1 MKTMFLAAIA
11 ALSLGLGVA
20 NAATS
25 NSHAPIQQGNS
36 YNFLEGG
43 D

>member
-1 MKTMFLAAIA
+1 MKSMFLAAIA

-20 NAATS
+20 NAAP
-25 NSHAPIQQGNS
+25 SHAPIQQGNS

-43 D
+43 GG